1 MYRKGDY
8 VIYGCKGVCQIR
20 EVTTLNMEGIPKD
33 RLYYEM
39 QLVSDPGSTIFTP
52 MEHEG
57 SRSVMR
63 PLLSEDEAR
72 DLLRKIP
79 ELEEEWI
86 RDDRAR
92 EAHYRDAVNHG
103 DAEAML
109 SLIRQLQLRRR
120 ARIEQ
125 GKKLPVMD
133 SRYLKTAQDNLFQ
146 EFSIVL
152 DASREKVESYV
163 AERIRQSAEQKKKN
177 PV

>member
-52 MEHEG
+52 VEHEG

>member
-39 QLVSDPGSTIFTP
+39 HLVSDPGSTIFTP
-52 MEHEG
+52 VEHEG

>member
-52 MEHEG
+52 VEHEG

-133 SRYLKTAQDNLFQ
+133 SRYLKTAQDNLYQ

>member
-52 MEHEG
+52 VEHEG

-103 DAEAML
+103 DAEAIL

>member
-8 VIYGCKGVCQIR
+8 VIYGCKGVCEIR

-39 QLVSDPGSTIFTP
+39 QLVSDPGSRIFTP
-52 MEHEG
+52 VEHEG
-57 SRSVMR
+57 SKSVMR
-63 PLLSEDEAR
+63 PLLSEDEVR
-72 DLLRKIP
+72 DLLKRIP

-92 EAHYRDAVNHG
+92 EAHYREAVNHG

-109 SLIRQLQLRRR
+109 SMIRQLQLRRR
-120 ARIEQ
+120 SRIEQ

-152 DASREKVESYV
+152 NVGKEKLESYV
-163 AERIRQSAEQKKKN
+163 SEKIRQSAGEKKRN

>member
-52 MEHEG
+52 VEHEG

-109 SLIRQLQLRRR
+109 SLIRQPQLRRR

>member
-52 MEHEG
+52 VEHEG

-103 DAEAML
+103 DAEAIL

-133 SRYLKTAQDNLFQ
+133 SRYLKTAQDNLVQ

>member
-52 MEHEG
+52 VEHEG

-92 EAHYRDAVNHG
+92 EAHYRDAVNNG
-103 DAEAML
+103 DAEAIL

-152 DASREKVESYV
+152 DASREKV
-163 AERIRQSAEQKKKN
+163 
-177 PV
+177 

>member
-39 QLVSDPGSTIFTP
+39 QLGSDPGSTIFTP
-52 MEHEG
+52 VEHEG

>member
-39 QLVSDPGSTIFTP
+39 LLVSDPGSTIFTP
-52 MEHEG
+52 VEHEG

>member
-1 MYRKGDY
+1 
-8 VIYGCKGVCQIR
+8 
-20 EVTTLNMEGIPKD
+20 
-33 RLYYEM
+33 
-39 QLVSDPGSTIFTP
+39 
-52 MEHEG
+52 
-57 SRSVMR
+57 
-63 PLLSEDEAR
+63 
-72 DLLRKIP
+72 
-79 ELEEEWI
+79 
-86 RDDRAR
+86 
-92 EAHYRDAVNHG
+92 
-103 DAEAML
+103 ML